1 MTEKDK
7 IIQDL
12 RRDNDRLHTI
22 IRQYI
27 EGVKNLTE
35 ENKQLRQEIAE
46 IREQA
51 DAMIKDKEAGN
62 VN

>member
-12 RRDNDRLHTI
+12 RRDIDRLHTL

-35 ENKQLRQEIAE
+35 ENKQLRMEIAE

-62 VN
+62 VS

>member
-35 ENKQLRQEIAE
+35 ENKQLRREIAE

>member
-35 ENKQLRQEIAE
+35 ENKQLRMEIAE
-46 IREQA
+46 IREEASRMLA
-51 DAMIKDKEAGN
+51 DKSYHEY
-62 VN
+62 

>member
-12 RRDNDRLHTI
+12 RRDIDRLHTL

-35 ENKQLRQEIAE
+35 ENKQLRREIAE

-62 VN
+62 VS

>member
-12 RRDNDRLHTI
+12 RRDIDRLHTL

-35 ENKQLRQEIAE
+35 ENKQLRREIAE

-51 DAMIKDKEAGN
+51 DVMIKDKEAGN
-62 VN
+62 VS

>member
-12 RRDNDRLHTI
+12 RRDIDRLHTL

-35 ENKQLRQEIAE
+35 ENRQLRREIAE

>member
-12 RRDNDRLHTI
+12 RQDIDRLHTL

-35 ENKQLRQEIAE
+35 ENKQLRKEIAE
-46 IREQA
+46 IREEASRMLA
-51 DAMIKDKEAGN
+51 DKSCHEY
-62 VN
+62 